1 MINSAGAL
9 SSDVKFLE
17 GYDICVRVG
26 DHLCNPV
33 RVDPTICANAAVD
46 IVSQNS
52 EVLTVGSTGER
63 AGEAHKA
70 GTRFCLIR
78 SQRTKPE
85 ADGSFM
91 SVKRVI
97 LNSVMALGVLLA
109 AYLLYTV
116 FSRYSL
122 DEIIQSV
129 GSISYVRLAAA
140 LSFCALSYVC
150 LTGFDWMAL
159 RYVGKP
165 LSYPTT
171 ALASFTALSIGHNL
185 GLAALSSGAIRYRY
199 YVRWGLSP
207 EEVAKVILF
216 CGATVGL
223 GLSTLAG
230 CVALINPD
238 DVGKMLRASFLGP
251 YVLAG
256 FCLLVPAAYVLMAGS
271 IRAPLRVWKWRFEM
285 PDVRLAIGQVVV
297 GTLNFACVAACLHQ
311 VLAGAADATFIESAT
326 AFVLANIAVVITHVP
341 GGLGVLEATVSTLL
355 PEAASV
361 GSLIAFR
368 VIYFLVPLLA
378 GLTILAI
385 SELAIGRQGK
395 QRLTEG
401 AEDTSEPQAQLL

>member
-1 MINSAGAL
+1 
-9 SSDVKFLE
+9 
-17 GYDICVRVG
+17 
-26 DHLCNPV
+26 
-33 RVDPTICANAAVD
+33 
-46 IVSQNS
+46 
-52 EVLTVGSTGER
+52 
-63 AGEAHKA
+63 
-70 GTRFCLIR
+70 
-78 SQRTKPE
+78 
-85 ADGSFM
+85 M

-109 AYLLYTV
+109 GYLLYTV

-129 GSISYVRLAAA
+129 GSISYLRLVAA

-165 LSYPTT
+165 LSYPKA

-185 GLAALSSGAIRYRY
+185 GFAALSSGAIRYRY

-207 EEVAKVILF
+207 EQVAKVILF

-230 CVALINPD
+230 CLALINPD
-238 DVGKMLRASFLGP
+238 DVGKMLRVSFLDP
-251 YVLAG
+251 YVLACIC
-256 FCLLVPAAYVLMAGS
+256 FLVPAIYLLMAGL
-271 IRAPLRVWKWRFEM
+271 ITTRLRIWKWSFVM

-297 GTLNFACVAACLHQ
+297 GTLNFTCVAACLHQ
-311 VLAGAADATFIESAT
+311 VLAGVAEATFIQSAT
-326 AFVLANIAVVITHVP
+326 AFVLANIAVLIAHVP

-368 VIYFLVPLLA
+368 VIYFLMPLLG

-385 SELAIGRQGK
+385 SELVIGRRGR